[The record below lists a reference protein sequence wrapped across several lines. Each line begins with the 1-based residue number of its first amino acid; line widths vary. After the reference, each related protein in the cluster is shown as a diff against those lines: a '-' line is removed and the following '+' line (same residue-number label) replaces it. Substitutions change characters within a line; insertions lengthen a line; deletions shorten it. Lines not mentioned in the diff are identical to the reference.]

1 MTFLPTGCAPPDLAE
16 LDAFW
21 SDARQALG
29 AMPLPDE
36 YQVRWIGL
44 DADTTR
50 QVIELIQAGD
60 KTGTFTLPWIVERT
74 DQPEPAVG
82 DTIILIDFD
91 GHPRL
96 LVRLTGIE
104 EVAFGKI
111 TAMHTAIDGTPVRAL
126 DVWKPLHTS
135 YWNAMLAPHGLV
147 VTNAMPVWVETF
159 DLYYDPANRT
169 ADASLRPDREY

>member
-1 MTFLPTGCAPPDLAE
+1 MTFLPTGCALPDLAE
-16 LDAFW
+16 LNSFW
-21 SDARQALG
+21 DDARRALAG
-29 AMPLPDE
+29 VLLPDA

-74 DQPEPAVG
+74 GQPEPAVG
-82 DTIILIDFD
+82 DPIILVDFD

-111 TAMHTAIDGTPVRAL
+111 TAAHTAIDGTPVRAL

-135 YWNAMLAPHGLV
+135 YWNSMLAPHGLV
-147 VTNAMPVWVETF
+147 VTDDMPVWIEPF
-159 DLYYDPANRT
+159 DLYYDPAK
-169 ADASLRPDREY
+169 